1 MCTTSVGS
9 LPPKEDAFL
18 KGMLNVGQLKE
29 LARLGKIDTVVVGLT
44 DCYGRLVGK
53 RQEAYSSFVICNHFV
68 VLCCVVWR

>member
-9 LPPKEDAFL
+9 LPPKEDVSL

-53 RQEAYSSFVICNHFV
+53 RQEAHFFFSSAIILLNF
-68 VLCCVVWR
+68 VVWR

>member
-1 MCTTSVGS
+1 MCTTTVGS
-9 LPPKEDAFL
+9 LPLKEDVSL

-53 RQEAYSSFVICNHFV
+53 RQEAYSPFSSAIMLFCF
-68 VLCCVVWR
+68 VVWR